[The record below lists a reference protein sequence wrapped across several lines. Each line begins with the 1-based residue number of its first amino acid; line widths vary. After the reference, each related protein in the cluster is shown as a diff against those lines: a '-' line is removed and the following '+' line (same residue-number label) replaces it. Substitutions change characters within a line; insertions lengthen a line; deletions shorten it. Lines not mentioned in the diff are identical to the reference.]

1 MMTSVKPHKKI
12 RRGDKVLA
20 IAGNY
25 KGQSGEVLNRIGDRI
40 VVQGLNVRKKHV
52 KKSEA
57 NPRGGVIELEKGI
70 HVSNLKVL
78 NAESKPVK
86 LKARITAEGHKELVY
101 KHEDKEVVHRAVK
114 KVTKSKKS

>member
-1 MMTSVKPHKKI
+1 MTKVNNHKTI
-12 RRGDKVLA
+12 RKGDKVIA

-25 KGQSGEVLNRIGDRI
+25 KGQTGEVLKRLGDKI

-57 NPRGGVIELEKGI
+57 HPQSGIIELEKGI

-78 NAESKPVK
+78 NAEEKPVK
-86 LKARITAEGHKELVY
+86 LKASRSAKGQKELIY
-101 KHEDKEVVHRAVK
+101 KQDDKPVVHRAVK
-114 KVTKSKKS
+114 KTKTKKS

>member
-1 MMTSVKPHKKI
+1 MTVEKSHKKI
-12 RRGDKVLA
+12 RRGDKVIA

-25 KGQSGEVLNRIGDRI
+25 KGQSGEVLSRVGERI

-70 HVSNLKVL
+70 HASNLKVL
-78 NAESKPVK
+78 NAEDKPVK
-86 LKARITAEGHKELVY
+86 LKSRTNAKGQRELVY
-101 KHEDKEVVHRAVK
+101 NQDDKEIVHRDVK
-114 KVTKSKKS
+114 KITKSKKS